1 MGNYIVPRTARGA
14 QSRLLRISPNNPLG
28 LRVSEASTE
37 RTQREFPCIGF
48 VVQSSRLGF
57 TLIELLVVIAI
68 IGILVSLLLPAV
80 QAAREAGRRIQCQ
93 NQIKQL
99 GLAVINYHD
108 TFQQLPAS
116 GIVEPSSTYYDPA
129 TGLQFSWLV
138 LILPQ
143 LEQGP
148 LHDQFDFRLT
158 VFQQVRQPQATS
170 IATLLCPSDGAQQR
184 TFVHP
189 TLTQGIRFA
198 KGNYAAYVSPYHVEL
213 QNRFPGVLVG
223 QHQRLA
229 SITDGTSNTI
239 VAAEIL
245 TRGHEQDQRGAW
257 ALPWN
262 GSSQIAFDTHDRRN
276 PVDFREA
283 GYEPVDLG
291 AAQTPNRQ
299 LTWGD
304 RLYDCPD
311 PVGALLEKLPCSLGA
326 PADFLSSATRSR
338 HPGGVNVVFADGH
351 VGFLPDTVDVLAM
364 AYLISIHDGQP
375 VAVGDHT
382 R

>member
-1 MGNYIVPRTARGA
+1 MTRSTAERERHGARTDQVGWFPRSGALTYMDGGPRGPVSRVDGRSA
-14 QSRLLRISPNNPLG
+14 QR
-28 LRVSEASTE
+28 
-37 RTQREFPCIGF
+37 
-48 VVQSSRLGF
+48 GF

-99 GLAVINYHD
+99 GLAVQVYHD
-108 TFQQLPAS
+108 QFQQFPAS
-116 GIVEPSSTYYDPA
+116 GIVAPSSTYYDPA
-129 TGLQFSWLV
+129 TGPQFSWLV

-143 LEQGP
+143 MEQVA

-158 VFQQVRQPQATS
+158 VFQQVRQPQAARL
-170 IATLLCPSDGAQQR
+170 ATLVCPSDSASDR

-189 TLTQGIRFA
+189 TLTQGVRFA

-223 QHQRLA
+223 QKQRMA
-229 SITDGTSNTI
+229 SITDGTSNTLL
-239 VAAEIL
+239 AAEVL
-245 TRGHEQDQRGAW
+245 TRGHEQDQRGVW

-262 GSSQIAFDTHDRRN
+262 GSSQIAFDMHDRRN
-276 PVDFREA
+276 PVDFTES
-283 GYEPVDLG
+283 GYDPVELG
-291 AAQTPNRQ
+291 AAQSPNRQ

-326 PADFLSSATRSR
+326 PADFLSAATRSR
-338 HPGGVNVVFADGH
+338 HPGGVNTVFADGH
-351 VGFLPDTVDVLAM
+351 VGFLPDTVDTMVM
-364 AYLISIHDGQP
+364 AYLISIHDGHP
-375 VAVGDHT
+375 VSVADHV

>member
-1 MGNYIVPRTARGA
+1 MPRTASRA
-14 QSRLLRISPNNPLG
+14 QNRLMQAIGNGTLVSRASQAGLEKAKREISRIQFGTPG
-28 LRVSEASTE
+28 
-37 RTQREFPCIGF
+37 
-48 VVQSSRLGF
+48 SRLGF
-57 TLIELLVVIAI
+57 TLVELLVVIAI

-99 GLAVINYHD
+99 GLAVLNYHD

-129 TGLQFSWLV
+129 TGSQFSWLV

-143 LEQGP
+143 IEQGP
-148 LHDQFDFRLT
+148 LHDQFDFHRT
-158 VFQQVRQPQATS
+158 VFQQVRQPQAGS

-223 QHQRLA
+223 QNQRLA

-245 TRGHEQDQRGAW
+245 TRGHEQDQRGVW

-262 GSSQIAFDTHDRRN
+262 GASQIAYDTHDRRN
-276 PVDFREA
+276 PVNFQEA
-283 GYEPVDLG
+283 GYDPVDLG

-311 PVGALLEKLPCSLGA
+311 AVGALLEKLPCSLGA
-326 PADFLSSATRSR
+326 PADFLSSAPRSR

-375 VAVGDHT
+375 VAVADHT